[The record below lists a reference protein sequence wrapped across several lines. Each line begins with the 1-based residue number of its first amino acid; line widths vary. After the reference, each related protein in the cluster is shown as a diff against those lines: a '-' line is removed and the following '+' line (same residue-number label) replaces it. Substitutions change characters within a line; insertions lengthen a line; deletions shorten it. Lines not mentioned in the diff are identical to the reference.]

1 MQGNQKSRMA
11 SGARRLSDLL
21 FSVLTS
27 FLAICVLVMLVLV
40 FSNVVLRYGF
50 NSGINISSEIARLSF
65 VWLIFGGSVLALRAR
80 EHLAVNMLIDR
91 MSPQVQKIVH
101 LVRQVVILWVLW
113 LIIEG
118 GWNQTLIGMSTV
130 TPVAGMPIAVFS
142 GAVFLS
148 AVIMAVMIVL
158 DFFVALG
165 TPANSENIR
174 VFRTSVDNIEE
185 V

>member
-1 MQGNQKSRMA
+1 MQGNHQSRMA
-11 SGARRLSDLL
+11 SGAKRFSDLL
-21 FSVLTS
+21 FSVLTV

-65 VWLIFGGSVLALRAR
+65 VWLIFGGAVLALRTR
-80 EHLAVNMLIDR
+80 EHLAINMLMDR

-101 LVRQVVILWVLW
+101 LARQAIILWVLW

-142 GAVFLS
+142 GAVLLS

-158 DFFVALG
+158 DFFIALG
-165 TPANSENIR
+165 TPASSENIR
-174 VFRTSVDNIEE
+174 AFRTSVDNIEE
-185 V
+185 I

>member
-1 MQGNQKSRMA
+1 MQGNHKYRMA
-11 SGARRLSDLL
+11 AGAKKLSDLL
-21 FSVLTS
+21 FSILTV
-27 FLAICVLVMLVLV
+27 FLALCVLVMLVLV

-91 MSPQVQKIVH
+91 MSPQAQKIVH
-101 LVRQVVILWVLW
+101 LVRQAVILWVLW

-118 GWNQTLIGMSTV
+118 GWSQTLIGMSTV

-165 TPANSENIR
+165 TPANPENIR
-174 VFRTSVDNIEE
+174 AFRTSVDNIEE